1 MAMAE
6 SYASFRAEEVRKA
19 NAIRKAEAKRAQ
31 AQRKAE
37 AEAILKEKSK
47 WQR

>member
-6 SYASFRAEEVRKA
+6 SYASFRAEEERKA

>member
-6 SYASFRAEEVRKA
+6 SYASFRAEEARKA